1 MEHISAANVLVAK
14 TNSRTSESKS
24 NKFLPLN
31 IHLKDTASV
40 IIYLATEWLPDSAR
54 LAMADG
60 LSEDELVRVCI
71 FIALVHDLGK
81 ATPAFQNKVEKFVD
95 GARDRLNALGLIWD
109 GSKVYHD
116 KSPHALAGE
125 ELLLNEGCPPNIAA
139 IVGAHHGKPT
149 EMYKIDDQNS
159 PLTHIPSNY
168 YGESK
173 KHSETYKNW
182 KSAHREIIEY
192 ALEQA
197 GYASIDDLPH
207 LSIISQLLIAGLQVM
222 ADWLASN
229 TSYFPL
235 IDVNEVNCIDIGAR
249 AERALAKI
257 HLPECWQ
264 PEMLF
269 SSEGLCERRF
279 TDEHGVGF
287 TPNAVQ
293 RAMMDVAERAKKP
306 GIIIL
311 EAQMGVGK
319 TEAALLAAELLS
331 CGMNGQPRRGGI
343 FFGLPTQATS
353 NAIFSRIDRWAQS
366 LTEYSQAS
374 IRLAHGG
381 ALLND
386 EFTDI
391 MERSQLDDEQDAGGL
406 MVHEWFMGRKR
417 ELLSTFVIGTVDQ
430 LLMAAL
436 KQKHVMLRQLG
447 LCGKVVILDE
457 VHAYDAYM
465 SQYLESE
472 LRWLGAMGVPVILL
486 SATLPPARRSK
497 LIKAYL
503 GDAGSK
509 ASGEW
514 ESSTGYPLLTWT
526 DGGKVDQRTIA
537 DYSPS
542 RRVIISRAQFAP
554 DDMKALGELLYKELE
569 DGGCAG
575 IIVNTVK
582 RAQQIAEELS
592 KVMPDV
598 LILHSQYQMTDRTKH
613 EAELLRR
620 AGKLSDKAQRDGL
633 IVIGTQVI
641 EQSLDIDFDIMI
653 TDLCPMDLLLQRI
666 GRLHRHWQHDAI
678 RPDRLKQARCIVL
691 GALGD
696 VEPGGKAVYG
706 EYLLMRTNA
715 LLPDEITL
723 PGDIPLLVRDVYDE
737 NVRVDVDAERYNGA
751 KKDYD
756 ILCKNRAQRA
766 KTFSLNLPHER
777 DECMVGLM
785 DNDLQTNSRLAND
798 QSAQAAVRDGEPSI
812 DVILMRQKGDKIVF
826 ADGTD
831 GEFSPNH
838 VPDNESCKEI
848 SRRKLRL
855 PHVLCSPWRRAE
867 STISELEDR
876 NEIIR
881 KEWWQSP
888 WLHGELI
895 LLLDEH
901 NSAELC
907 GYRLHYDGQ
916 MGLKC
921 TKEDADE

>member
-1 MEHISAANVLVAK
+1 MEQVKTANALIAK
-14 TNSRTSESKS
+14 TAKQSD
-24 NKFLPLN
+24 KFLPLH

-60 LSEDELVRVCI
+60 MSEDELVRVCI
-71 FIALVHDLGK
+71 FVALVHDLGK
-81 ATPAFQNKVEKFVD
+81 ATPAFQNKVVGLVD
-95 GARDRLNALGLIWD
+95 GARARLNEQGLTWD
-109 GSKVYHD
+109 GKRLDSA

-125 ELLLNEGCPPNIAA
+125 ELLLKEKCPLHIAA

-149 EMYKIDDQNS
+149 EISKRDDSNAQ
-159 PLTHIPSNY
+159 LTYFLPNY
-168 YGESK
+168 YGAIK
-173 KHSETYKNW
+173 PQSETYKKW
-182 KSAHREIIEY
+182 ESVHHEIIEY

-197 GYASIDDLPH
+197 GYASIEELPQPE
-207 LSIISQLLIAGLQVM
+207 IPAQMLIAGLLIM

-229 TSYFPL
+229 TGYFPTVYV
-235 IDVNEVNCIDIGAR
+235 DEAHCIDMDAR
-249 AERALAKI
+249 AERALAQI
-257 HLPECWQ
+257 RLPECWQ
-264 PEMLF
+264 PEALF
-269 SSEGLCERRF
+269 GSEGLCERRF

-293 RAMMDVAERAKKP
+293 LAMMDVAEHAVQP
-306 GIIIL
+306 GIIML

-386 EFTDI
+386 EFTGI
-391 MERSQLDDEQDAGGL
+391 MERSQVDDEQDASGL
-406 MVHEWFMGRKR
+406 LVHEWFMGRKR

-436 KQKHVMLRQLG
+436 KQRHVMLRQLG

-465 SQYLESE
+465 SQYLEGE
-472 LRWLGAMGVPVILL
+472 LSWLGAMGVPVILL
-486 SATLPPARRSK
+486 SATLPPARRSR

-503 GDAGSK
+503 GHAGRR
-509 ASGEW
+509 AAGEW
-514 ESSTGYPLLTWT
+514 EDSTGYPLLTWT
-526 DGGKVDQRTIA
+526 DGRKVHQRAIA
-537 DYSPS
+537 GTSQGCN
-542 RRVIISRAQFAP
+542 VHISRAPFAS
-554 DDMKALGELLYKELE
+554 DDISALGKLLSKELAG
-569 DGGCAG
+569 GGCAG

-582 RAQQIAEELS
+582 RAQKIAEELS
-592 KVMPDV
+592 KVMPNV
-598 LILHSQYQMTDRTKH
+598 LILHSQYQMTDRAKH

-678 RPDRLKQARCIVL
+678 RPDRLKQPRCIVL

-696 VEPGGKAVYG
+696 IEPGGKAVYG

-723 PGDIPLLVRDVYDE
+723 PGDIPVLVRDAYGESDE
-737 NVRVDVDAERYNGA
+737 YVRAHVDAERYDRA
-751 KKDYD
+751 KMDYET
-756 ILCKNRAQRA
+756 LCRIRAQRA
-766 KTFSLNLPHER
+766 NKFRLNLPHEC
-777 DECMVGLM
+777 DDSIVGLM
-785 DNDLQTNSRLAND
+785 DVDIRTDD

-812 DVILMRQKGDKIVF
+812 DVILMRQKGDKILF

-855 PHVLCSPWRRAE
+855 PRVLCSPWQRAE
-867 STISELEDR
+867 STISELDAR
-876 NEIIR
+876 NAIFS
-881 KEWWQSP
+881 EWKQSP

-895 LLLDEH
+895 LLLDED

-907 GYRLHYDGQ
+907 GYRLHYDER

>member
-81 ATPAFQNKVEKFVD
+81 ATPAFQSKVEKFVD

-125 ELLLNEGCPPNIAA
+125 ELLLKEGCPPNIAA

-149 EMYKIDDQNS
+149 DTHQMDDSNS
-159 PLTHIPSNY
+159 PIKHIPSNY

-173 KHSETYKNW
+173 EYSETYKNW
-182 KSAHREIIEY
+182 ESAHREIIEY

-197 GYASIDDLPH
+197 GYASIKELPH
-207 LSIISQLLIAGLQVM
+207 LSIISQLLIAGLLVM

-229 TSYFPL
+229 TGYFPL

-293 RAMMDVAERAKKP
+293 RAMMDVAEHAKKP

-391 MERSQLDDEQDAGGL
+391 MERSQLDDEQDGL

-526 DGGKVDQRTIA
+526 DGGKVNQRTIA

-542 RRVIISRAQFAP
+542 RRGIISRAQFAP

-582 RAQQIAEELS
+582 RAQKIAEELS

-737 NVRVDVDAERYNGA
+737 NVRVDVDAERYNVA
-751 KKDYD
+751 REDYVRQCND
-756 ILCKNRAQRA
+756 RALSANKFR
-766 KTFSLNLPHER
+766 LVLPPKLSRYAIYETIN
-777 DECMVGLM
+777 DLM
-785 DNDLQTNSRLAND
+785 DVDICADD
-798 QSAQAAVRDGEPSI
+798 QKAQAAVRDGQPSI
-812 DVILMRQKGDKIVF
+812 DVLLMRKNGEDITFVGSMGESF
-826 ADGTD
+826 ALH
-831 GEFSPNH
+831 H

-855 PHVLCSPWRRAE
+855 PHILCAPWQKADI
-867 STISELEDR
+867 TIKELERR
-876 NEIIR
+876 NDIFN
-881 KEWWQSP
+881 EWQQSP

-895 LLLDEH
+895 LLLDEN
-901 NSAELC
+901 NSTDLC
-907 GYRLHYDGQ
+907 GYHLHYDEQ
-916 MGLKC
+916 IGLKC